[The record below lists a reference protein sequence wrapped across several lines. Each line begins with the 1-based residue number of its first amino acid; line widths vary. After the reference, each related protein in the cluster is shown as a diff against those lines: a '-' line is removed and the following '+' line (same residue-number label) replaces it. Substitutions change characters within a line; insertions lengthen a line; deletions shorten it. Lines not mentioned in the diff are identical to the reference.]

1 MMKKLLFI
9 LWALTTISCEIEY
22 DGETKLVLKGNV
34 INENNEE
41 IKNKEIKL
49 FVTRNSSYLPFIFYY
64 PSETNFIGKVFTDDS
79 GNFTMVIPKP
89 KNNFDEIIV
98 EINDESN
105 SLNSKRI
112 VNIKTDNFDDFQ
124 LNLGES
130 KLYSKSNL
138 CHLQILPTQIN
149 PGIELLE
156 LSFLGDVANEIE
168 FYNLPEEYSYYY
180 ETEKNVRKNQTIIL
194 NYKTKNYNTNIISM
208 HQATILI
215 DNSNEIEYILNY

>member
-1 MMKKLLFI
+1 MKKILLSIIII
-9 LWALTTISCEIEY
+9 LSISCEIEY
-22 DGETKLVLKGNV
+22 DGETKLVVKGNLK
-34 INENNEE
+34 NENNQVIE
-41 IKNKEIKL
+41 NKEIKL
-49 FVTRNSSYLPFIFYY
+49 FVSRNSNYLPFIFYS
-64 PSETNFIGKVFTDDS
+64 PSETNFIGKTYTDDF
-79 GNFTMVIPKP
+79 GNFTIVIPKP

-112 VNIKTDNFDDFQ
+112 VNVKTDNFDDFQ
-124 LNLGES
+124 LNLGEY

-149 PGIELLE
+149 PGNELLE